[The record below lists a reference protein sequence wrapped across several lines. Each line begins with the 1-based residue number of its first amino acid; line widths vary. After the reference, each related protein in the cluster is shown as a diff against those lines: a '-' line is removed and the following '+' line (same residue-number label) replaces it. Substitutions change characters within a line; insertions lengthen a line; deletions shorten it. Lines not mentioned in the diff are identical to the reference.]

1 MKLLIGTL
9 IFSVEETVKTGFTG
23 TVLLEKYFVI
33 WNERCLIHIRC
44 YAYHIAVILFIKHR
58 LFVSLL
64 CTSRFWQFC
73 GSSLVHDLL
82 CRLILKQEKST
93 VNK

>member
-9 IFSVEETVKTGFTG
+9 IVSVEEPVKAGFTG

-44 YAYHIAVILFIKHR
+44 YAYHIAVILFIKLR

-73 GSSLVHDLL
+73 GFSLVHDLL
-82 CRLILKQEKST
+82 CQLILKQK
-93 VNK
+93 NPQ